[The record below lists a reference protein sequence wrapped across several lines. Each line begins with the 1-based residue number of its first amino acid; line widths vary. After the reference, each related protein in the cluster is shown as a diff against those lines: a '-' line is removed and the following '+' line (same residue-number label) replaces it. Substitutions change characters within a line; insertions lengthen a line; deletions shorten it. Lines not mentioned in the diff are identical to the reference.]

1 MTTDPFVR
9 AEVTRRRS
17 RLRQFPAPEGGTPLP
32 SDEDP
37 LWGLALSGGGRFTT
51 TRPTPHTHSNIA
63 VIEKFLPV
71 EITIADTKQGERLIE
86 VSL

>member
-1 MTTDPFVR
+1 MP
-9 AEVTRRRS
+9 
-17 RLRQFPAPEGGTPLP
+17 
-32 SDEDP
+32 
-37 LWGLALSGGGRFTT
+37 LALAGGGRFTT

-71 EITIADTKQGERLIE
+71 EITISDARQGGRLIE